1 MANIMTVRAT
11 DELRENLKDQA
22 RERGL
27 TRNALILQI
36 LWEWVERKEADDEER
51 KAKAA
56 RQGN

>member
-36 LWEWVERKEADDEER
+36 LWEWLEERKEADHEKRE
-51 KAKAA
+51 AA
-56 RQGN
+56 H

>member
-36 LWEWVERKEADDEER
+36 LWEWVENRKQEETSEAKGGSE
-51 KAKAA
+51 
-56 RQGN
+56 

>member
-36 LWEWVERKEADDEER
+36 LWEWVENRKQEETSEAKGR
-51 KAKAA
+51 V
-56 RQGN
+56 NL